1 MSRFGFSRGDAA
13 GQQTWEALIGLVAL
27 RAWKQFWFRSGVKL
41 RVRSDN
47 MSALTL
53 LLSLRV
59 RGSGLN
65 LIAREVA
72 LELGD
77 CVFIPALTEHLPGIA
92 NDLSDTLSRRTD
104 PKKHP
109 WVFPDALKA
118 VPRTEVPR
126 REDSFFLSVLS

>member
-1 MSRFGFSRGDAA
+1 
-13 GQQTWEALIGLVAL
+13 
-27 RAWKQFWFRSGVKL
+27 
-41 RVRSDN
+41 

-59 RGSGLN
+59 RGSGLH

-77 CVFIPALTEHLPGIA
+77 CAFIPALTEHLPGVA

-104 PKKHP
+104 PKKQP
-109 WVFPDALKA
+109 WVFTDALKA